1 MATPAKPGYSGGLAS
16 TLARDNALQ
25 VKGPDGKWVF
35 VRGLSKISPKF
46 QGSMQDDT
54 DIDGEGYKSQIS
66 TAIQFTIETE
76 GKRKGTFSQDK
87 FVQDPGQVI
96 LREAGEHMGYQN
108 VIQARTWR
116 TDGVDQAYEAA
127 FTVEYS
133 TGDGGIED
141 LDTFTATLMS
151 RGKPNRI
158 QVVTDPEA
166 DSVLYGVQPGGNLN
180 PGNQPNQPQ
189 PANPA
194 PVQPPAPNPGPV
206 TPGPGTPGNQPAP
219 PQPATEV
226 ESKKRIAVPND
237 ATGGTWALTLNG
249 KTVEYEYNATPTTFR
264 VKLQQAVPEL
274 RDVIVR
280 RYGTYGFE
288 LEATTDSA
296 IAISADGSKLTGAAS
311 NAIAIT
317 DF

>member
-25 VKGPDGKWVF
+25 VKSPDGKWVF

-180 PGNQPNQPQ
+180 PGNQPATPQ
-189 PANPA
+189 PA
-194 PVQPPAPNPGPV
+194 
-206 TPGPGTPGNQPAP
+206 T

-237 ATGGTWALTLNG
+237 ATGGTWTLTLNG
-249 KTVEYEYNATPTTFR
+249 KAVEYEYNATPTTFR
-264 VKLQQAVPEL
+264 VKLQQAAPEL

-288 LEATTDSA
+288 LEATTDAA
-296 IAISADGSKLTGAAS
+296 ITISADGSKLTGAAS

>member
-180 PGNQPNQPQ
+180 PGNQPATPQ
-189 PANPA
+189 PA
-194 PVQPPAPNPGPV
+194 
-206 TPGPGTPGNQPAP
+206 T

-288 LEATTDSA
+288 LEATTDTP
-296 IAISADGSKLTGAAS
+296 ITISADGSKLTGAAS
-311 NAIAIT
+311 NAITIT

>member
-158 QVVTDPEA
+158 QVVTDPES

-180 PGNQPNQPQ
+180 PGNQPAPPQPNMPQPNMPQPNMPQ
-189 PANPA
+189 PAN
-194 PVQPPAPNPGPV
+194 
-206 TPGPGTPGNQPAP
+206 
-219 PQPATEV
+219 EV
-226 ESKKRIAVPND
+226 EYKKRIAVPND

-288 LEATTDSA
+288 LEATTDAA
-296 IAISADGSKLTGAAS
+296 ITISADGSKLTGAAS